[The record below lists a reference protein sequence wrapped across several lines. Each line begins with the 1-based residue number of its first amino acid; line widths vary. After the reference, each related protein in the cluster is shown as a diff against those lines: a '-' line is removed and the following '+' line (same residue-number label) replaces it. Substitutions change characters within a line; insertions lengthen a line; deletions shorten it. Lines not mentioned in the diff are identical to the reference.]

1 MSPRAMGEFLTQL
14 IAEADL
20 GAPHIV
26 ALDVGTAAAEWG
38 GEADG

>member
-1 MSPRAMGEFLTQL
+1 MGEFLALL

-20 GAPHIV
+20 GAPRIV
-26 ALDVGTAAAEWG
+26 ALDVGTAASDWG